1 MEDQTIPQLIL
12 PLALMVIMLGV
23 GMSLRLSNFS
33 LVLKQPVVIIV
44 GLLLQ
49 LGLLPLLGL
58 AVVLWFQLPAT
69 LAVGV
74 MILTFAPG
82 GATSNMITFLSRG
95 DTALSVCLTSIG
107 GVITPFT
114 LPLLTMLAIEYGFGE
129 SSNIVFPVLPTM
141 IKLLAVGVLPVLIG
155 VLIHHYW
162 PQFCLRIEKLTKLL
176 AGIFL
181 LAVVTALTYENWETL
196 PSLLVSVG
204 PAIFSLVILAMT
216 FGFLVAKAMKLSAD
230 HRVTLAVEVGIQNV
244 GLAMLVTVT
253 ILQNAEM
260 SVTALVYGILMNI
273 PAFLL
278 ILFRNASGLTVYKTE
293 SRA

>member
-1 MEDQTIPQLIL
+1 MEAQAISQLIL

-33 LVLKQPVVIIV
+33 LVLKQPMVVII

-95 DTALSVCLTSIG
+95 DTALSVCLTTIG
-107 GVITPFT
+107 GLITPFT
-114 LPLLTMLAIEYGFGE
+114 LPLLTVLALEYGFGE
-129 SSNIVFPVLPTM
+129 ASTIVFPVLPTM
-141 IKLLAVGVLPVLIG
+141 VKLLAVGVFPVLLG
-155 VLIHHYW
+155 VLIHHYL

-176 AGIFL
+176 ASVFL
-181 LAVVTALTYENWETL
+181 LSVVTALTLENWQAL
-196 PSLLVSVG
+196 PGLLMTVG
-204 PAIFSLVILAMT
+204 PAVFSLVILAMAS
-216 FGFLVAKAMKLSAD
+216 GFLVAKALKLSTASL
-230 HRVTLAVEVGIQNV
+230 VTLAVEVGIQHA
-244 GLAMLVTVT
+244 GIAMLVTAT

-260 SVTALVYGILMNI
+260 SVTALVYGIVMNI

-278 ILFRNASGLTVYKTE
+278 ILFRNFSGLNMYKTE
-293 SRA
+293 NRF

>member
-1 MEDQTIPQLIL
+1 MEDQTISQLIL

-33 LVLKQPVVIIV
+33 LVLKQPIVIMV

-95 DTALSVCLTSIG
+95 DTALSVCLTAIG
-107 GVITPFT
+107 GIITPFT

-204 PAIFSLVILAMT
+204 PAIFSLVILAMIC
-216 FGFLVAKAMKLSAD
+216 GFLVAKAMKLSAD
-230 HRVTLAVEVGIQNV
+230 HRVTLAVEVGIQNA

-293 SRA
+293 SRV